1 MTTINPTVEEMNKR
15 VVRWKTIRPK
25 QSRFEQNA
33 GIPPESIAAI
43 AAKSLYLYMG
53 PEGLSGSSQSPG
65 VSSADGLVV
74 NIAKC
79 PAGQGPE
86 LHAHAR
92 TIETFMTLRG
102 TFEITWG
109 DKGDNVVRLEE
120 LDLISVPPRVMRAF
134 RNCGT
139 EDALLLVLIQG
150 ENRDLSS
157 DVQYQPALGDKLAS
171 DYGPE
176 VRAKIEGMGWRF
188 DAELGSDA
196 RAAHAQAASSRG
208 N

>member
-1 MTTINPTVEEMNKR
+1 MQKR
-15 VVRWKTIRPK
+15 VVRWQTIRPK

-33 GIPPESIAAI
+33 GIPPEAVATI

-53 PEGLSGSSQSPG
+53 PEGLSGSNQSPG
-65 VSSADGLVV
+65 IAGADGLVV

-86 LHAHAR
+86 LHSHAR

-102 TFEITWG
+102 CFEITWG
-109 DKGDNVVRLEE
+109 DGGDHMVRLEE
-120 LDLISVPPRVMRAF
+120 FDMISVPPRVMRAF

-150 ENRDLSS
+150 ANQDLSS
-157 DVQYQPALGDKLAS
+157 DVQYQPALGEKLAS
-171 DYGPE
+171 EFGDE
-176 VRAKIEGMGWRF
+176 VRHKIEGMGWRF
-188 DAELGSDA
+188 DAELAQGRT
-196 RAAHAQAASSRG
+196 RAEA
-208 N
+208 